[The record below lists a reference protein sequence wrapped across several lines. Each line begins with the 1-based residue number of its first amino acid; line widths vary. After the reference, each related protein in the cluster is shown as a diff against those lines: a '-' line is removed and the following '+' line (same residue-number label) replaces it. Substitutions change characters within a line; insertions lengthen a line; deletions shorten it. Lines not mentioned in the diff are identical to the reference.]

1 MFKVR
6 ISGVGCCL
14 MDRIYDGVDF
24 TSDLFRKY
32 LSKKAGDGGL
42 EPGKLTFE
50 EELERFSGDS
60 FATEILPQLTQERKA
75 DKENIGGPCIVAL
88 INAAQMAYKES
99 EVCFYGCCGDDEVG
113 EELRQKLLQTPIDLS
128 HYRTQ
133 QDSETASTSVL
144 SDPHFDNG
152 HGERTF
158 VNTIGASW
166 NYLPAELDDS
176 FYNSNICVFG
186 GTALVPRIHQGLTAM
201 LKKAKQS
208 GSITVV
214 NTVYDFLSEKQ
225 NPNQR
230 WPRGD
235 GDEAYYFID
244 LLIVDHE
251 EALRLSGCRDI
262 PSAIVFFQ
270 EKGAGAVLV
279 TNGARD
285 VYLWADSPLF
295 GKVPLQTLPVSAAV
309 GKALKEGRKGDSTG
323 CGDNFAGGVI
333 GSLARQIYNGQQTT
347 DNGQQTTVNDQCSR
361 LRLSGSNDQARFSIA
376 KREQAQGEA
385 SMFNVQCSMDLVEC
399 TKWGIVSG
407 GFACFYYGGTYIEKK
422 EGEKLTLLQ
431 ELYDQY

>member
-1 MFKVR
+1 MHKVR

-14 MDRIYDGVDF
+14 MDRIYDNVDF
-24 TSDLFRKY
+24 TSELFRKY

-60 FATEILPQLTQERKA
+60 FETEILPKLTDGRKA

-88 INAAQMAYKES
+88 INAAQIAYKES
-99 EVCFYGCCGDDEVG
+99 EVFFYGCRGDKEVG
-113 EELRQKLLQTPIDLS
+113 RDLMQKLSQTPVDLS
-128 HYRTQ
+128 HYRIERS
-133 QDSETASTSVL
+133 SETASTSVL
-144 SDPHFDNG
+144 SDPNFDNG

-166 NYLPAELDDS
+166 HYLPDEVDDD

-186 GTALVPRIHQGLTAM
+186 GTALVPKIHQGLTAM
-201 LKKAKQS
+201 LKRSKQQ
-208 GSITVV
+208 GSITIV
-214 NTVYDFLSEKQ
+214 NTVYDFLNEKK
-225 NPNQR
+225 NPAQR
-230 WPRGD
+230 WPMGD
-235 GDEAYYFID
+235 SDEAYPFTD

-251 EALRLSGCRDI
+251 EALRLSGCADI
-262 PSAIVFFQ
+262 PSSITFFC
-270 EKGAGAVLV
+270 EKGVGAVLV

-285 VYLWADSPLF
+285 VYLWANSPLF
-295 GKVPLQTLPVSAAV
+295 GNAPQQTLPVSAAV
-309 GKALKEGRKGDSTG
+309 GKALKEGRQGDSTG

-333 GSLARQIYNGQQTT
+333 GSLARQMNNSQFSKL
-347 DNGQQTTVNDQCSR
+347 NSR
-361 LRLSGSNDQARFSIA
+361 LDLC
-376 KREQAQGEA
+376 EA
-385 SMFNVQCSMDLVEC
+385 C
-399 TKWGIVSG
+399 KWGIVSG